1 MHFTSVELIGLAAA
15 MFSTVNQMPQAWK
28 IIRSKDTGSI
38 SLYTY
43 SLLWIAVT
51 LWLIYGIV
59 IRDKPLIISNIIS
72 IVPITYIY
80 FIKLKNTLSSK
91 DSI

>member
-59 IRDKPLIISNIIS
+59 IRDKPLIISN
-72 IVPITYIY
+72 
-80 FIKLKNTLSSK
+80 K
-91 DSI
+91 

>member
-72 IVPITYIY
+72 IVSITYIY
-80 FIKLKNTLSSK
+80 FIKLKNTLSRK

>member
-80 FIKLKNTLSSK
+80 FIKLKNTLSRK

>member
-1 MHFTSVELIGLAAA
+1 
-15 MFSTVNQMPQAWK
+15 
-28 IIRSKDTGSI
+28 TGSI

-80 FIKLKNTLSSK
+80 FIKLKNTLSRK

>member
-1 MHFTSVELIGLAAA
+1 MHFTSVELLGLAAA
-15 MFSTVNQMPQAWK
+15 LFSTINQMPQAWK

-51 LWLIYGIV
+51 LWLVYGIT
-59 IRDKPLIISNIIS
+59 INDKPLIISNTIS
-72 IVPITYIY
+72 IIPITYIY
-80 FIKLKNTLSSK
+80 FIKLKNALSRK
-91 DSI
+91 EKI

>member
-1 MHFTSVELIGLAAA
+1 
-15 MFSTVNQMPQAWK
+15 MPQAWK

-72 IVPITYIY
+72 IVSITYIY
-80 FIKLKNTLSSK
+80 FIKLKNTLSRK